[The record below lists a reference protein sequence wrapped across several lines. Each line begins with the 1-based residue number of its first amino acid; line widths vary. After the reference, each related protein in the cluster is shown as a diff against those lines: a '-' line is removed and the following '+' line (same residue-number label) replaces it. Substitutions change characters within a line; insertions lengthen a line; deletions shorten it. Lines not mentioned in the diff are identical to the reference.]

1 MARYTASLTVAL
13 SPEIAEAV
21 YQAALEDGVG
31 PSVMGR
37 KLIEDGLIEREFKL
51 REFVLYLWV
60 SRERCETPGMGY
72 GFVDALSEE
81 AFGKLREIAGELK
94 WR

>member
-1 MARYTASLTVAL
+1 MAKYTASLTVAL

-37 KLIEDGLIEREFKL
+37 KLIEDGLAARRYYIGGSLAGRTTRL
-51 REFVLYLWV
+51 HPV
-60 SRERCETPGMGY
+60 PGDRG
-72 GFVDALSEE
+72 DAP
-81 AFGKLREIAGELK
+81 
-94 WR
+94 